1 MKQNYNYSHAT
12 KEIMRCLDTFIR
24 HFTTGYTLFESE
36 QMVRG
41 SYGDAI
47 VDSSIYYLKNRK
59 YGLK

>member
-1 MKQNYNYSHAT
+1 
-12 KEIMRCLDTFIR
+12 MRCLDTFIR